1 MLARYAAKAAEVG
14 VGAST
19 LRRWVKDFAEHGPAG
34 LADDRRRRRRQ
45 PLAGA
50 DPRWLDT
57 ARQVLADRTDAS
69 KPTQDLVLAE
79 IAARLDA
86 EHGAA
91 AVPVPSPTR
100 ARILLRETG
109 ISSEEA
115 VMKSAPSTLPEEP
128 PNGLTCGIDWARDD
142 HAVAVVDA
150 RGRQVHRCVIEHS
163 AAGLRALTGMLGKR
177 GVGEV
182 AIERPDGP
190 VV

>member
-45 PLAGA
+45 PLAG
-50 DPRWLDT
+50 
-57 ARQVLADRTDAS
+57 ADRTDAS